1 MLKIIG
7 AVAVAGIVGAGVK
20 WLVDNLTFKQQ
31 PERYTYRKDMK
42 GNEVVKDNTDA

>member
-7 AVAVAGIVGAGVK
+7 AIAVAGIVGAGVK
-20 WLVDNLTFKQQ
+20 WLVDNVTLKKQ
-31 PERYTYRKDMK
+31 PEKYTYHTDKD